1 VAANHKRKRFI
12 PLLAI
17 SQSSRVFD
25 VAIFYG
31 KNKMNLVICNNE
43 AQTMLSLDLLV
54 IINEQRIEAGE
65 PVIRNADFVSRV
77 IDELDLQ
84 PHEIFVRTNAAS
96 GQPQKYANLS
106 IEQCTLVGMRESK
119 SVRRAVLA
127 KLKELEAK
135 QSPLP
140 ALPTFP
146 ELLRQHADALDKLA
160 LSAPKVDHFDK
171 YVARDGLRNLTDVAK
186 SMNLSAVRLGRLL
199 REHGMAFKRTDKLC
213 WMQWFV
219 DKGYG
224 VTKQIVAN
232 DKDRDQAMITN
243 AGDVYLK
250 AQFAKDGLEGLL

>member
-1 VAANHKRKRFI
+1 M
-12 PLLAI
+12 
-17 SQSSRVFD
+17 
-25 VAIFYG
+25 G
-31 KNKMNLVICNNE
+31 KNMFLVTTNTTKLMC
-43 AQTMLSLDLLV
+43 SLELRT
-54 IINEQRIEAGE
+54 IINSVREIAGESFVRNDQFIARIEDE
-65 PVIRNADFVSRV
+65 
-77 IDELDLQ
+77 IDDLGVCKIIA
-84 PHEIFVRTNAAS
+84 H
-96 GQPQKYANLS
+96 PQNGSAIKSYNLTL
-106 IEQCTLVGMRESK
+106 EQCALVGMRESK

-146 ELLRQHADALDKLA
+146 ELLRQHADALDQLA

-171 YVARDGLRNLTDVAK
+171 YVARDGLRSLTDVAK

>member
-1 VAANHKRKRFI
+1 
-12 PLLAI
+12 
-17 SQSSRVFD
+17 
-25 VAIFYG
+25 
-31 KNKMNLVICNNE
+31 MNLVNLNAAETITTL
-43 AQTMLSLDLLV
+43 QLRDM
-54 IINEQRIEAGE
+54 INAARAEKGE
-65 PVIRNADFVSRV
+65 SGIRNADFLVKV
-77 IDELDLQ
+77 KDELDFEGT
-84 PHEIFVRTNAAS
+84 EIPYLTKLSS
-96 GQPQKYANLS
+96 GQMADTFDITL
-106 IEQCTLVGMRESK
+106 EQAALVGMRESK

-127 KLKELEAK
+127 KLKELESK

-146 ELLRQHADALDKLA
+146 ELLRQHADALDQLA

-186 SMNLSAVRLGRLL
+186 SMGLSAVRLGRLL